1 MRSFFSI
8 CVFSALVGTCTGG
21 DEKKGAEGLHG
32 AWTGTSWQRGDAEV
46 DKDKVKTELVITK
59 DSYEFPI
66 GINRISKKGSLK
78 IDAAKGTI
86 DFMPEDGFAKGK
98 TLLGI
103 YKVEGDKLTVCFSSA
118 GDPRPKEFK
127 TDVRTTVLA
136 TYVRKAKK

>member
-1 MRSFFSI
+1 ML
-8 CVFSALVGTCTGG
+8 VFSTLVATSLGG
-21 DEKKGAEGLHG
+21 DDKKGAAAVQGT
-32 AWTGTSWQRGDAEV
+32 WTGTSWRRGDAEV
-46 DKDKVKTELVITK
+46 DKDKVKTELVIAK
-59 DSYEFPI
+59 DSFEFPT
-66 GINRISKKGSLK
+66 GINRISKKGALK

-103 YKVEGDKLTVCFSSA
+103 YKVEGDKLTLCFSSA